1 MRPLL
6 PVVFAAM
13 LLLAGC
19 VSPLQTDGGS
29 TAAGADAETPPSIS
43 VSGTGTASA
52 DADLALVSVS
62 VTALEAD
69 AETARSRVAED
80 SQAMFDALTDVG
92 VDTDEAVTTT
102 AFRIAPEYDYREGGR
117 ELLGYRATHAYQIEV
132 APEQAGEVV
141 DAVVGA
147 VSGDSESDG
156 DGGIVVDGVQYT
168 LTDET
173 RAEVRAEAL
182 EKAVDA
188 ARADADTVA
197 TAAGVSLAGVRTI
210 SVGADYDPSP
220 QPRFAAEAADG
231 AATVLQPGPVEV
243 SATVTITYDIE

>member
-6 PVVFAAM
+6 PVAFAAI

-19 VSPLQTDGGS
+19 VAPLQTDGGS
-29 TAAGADAETPPSIS
+29 DAAASDDSAAPPSIS

-69 AETARSRVAED
+69 AEAARSSVAED
-80 SQAMFDALTDVG
+80 SQAMFDALTEAG
-92 VDTDEAVTTT
+92 IDTDEAVTTT
-102 AFRIAPEYDYREGGR
+102 YFRISPEYDYSNEGGR
-117 ELLGYRATHAYQIEV
+117 ELLGYRAAHGYQIEV
-132 APEQAGEVV
+132 SPEQAGGVI
-141 DAVVGA
+141 DATVGA
-147 VSGDSESDG
+147 VSGDGED
-156 DGGIVVDGVQYT
+156 GIVVEGVQYT

-182 EKAVDA
+182 EAAVDA

-197 TAAGVSLAGVRTI
+197 SAAGVSLAGVRSI
-210 SVGADYDPSP
+210 STGADYTPYP
-220 QPRFAAEAADG
+220 QPRFAAESADAG
-231 AATVLQPGPVEV
+231 ATVLQPGPVEV
-243 SATVTITYDIE
+243 SATVNITYDIE

>member
-13 LLLAGC
+13 LLIAGC

-29 TAAGADAETPPSIS
+29 AAASTDAETPPSIA
-43 VSGTGTASA
+43 VSGTGTVSA
-52 DADLALVSVS
+52 DADLALVAVS

-80 SQAMFDALTDVG
+80 AQAMFDALADAG

-102 AFRIAPEYDYREGGR
+102 AFRISPEYDYREGGR

-147 VSGDSESDG
+147 VSGDG

-182 EKAVDA
+182 ETAVDA

-197 TAAGVSLAGVRTI
+197 AAAGVSLAGVRTI
-210 SVGADYDPSP
+210 TVGADSDTSP
-220 QPRFAAEAADG
+220 QPRFAAESADG